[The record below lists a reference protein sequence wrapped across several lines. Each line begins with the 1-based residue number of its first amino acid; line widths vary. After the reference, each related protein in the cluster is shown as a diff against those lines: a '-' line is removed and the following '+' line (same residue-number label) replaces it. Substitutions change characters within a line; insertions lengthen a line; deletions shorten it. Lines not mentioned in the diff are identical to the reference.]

1 MGKLHMR
8 TKKDNRE
15 YDITIDEGKGKFDMP
30 IFAKDDWLVMDK
42 FFEEKTTRTM
52 VYYSIKKEVP
62 RSCIESAEFIIQTLR
77 GREPTDWQPGQSAQP
92 NIYAHWGEGGVIN
105 ISKSEDVV
113 DQLSGKKALPFN
125 EREEGGYYEFT
136 QGLGLMIGNVA
147 EKDTKDRYNMHL
159 GAVVANHVDYLA
171 AIYSDESEPD
181 KDEDIVLINPW
192 RIKGIQK
199 PDEFRGDTYKDE
211 NIYKL
216 GLLLPSETLP
226 EGR

>member
-1 MGKLHMR
+1 MH
-8 TKKDNRE
+8 
-15 YDITIDEGKGKFDMP
+15 
-30 IFAKDDWLVMDK
+30 K

-52 VYYSIKKEVP
+52 VYYSIIKEVP
-62 RSCIESAEFIIQTLR
+62 RSCIESAEFIIQTFHER
-77 GREPTDWQPGQSAQP
+77 DPADWQPDQTAKP

-105 ISKSEDVV
+105 ITEAPKVV
-113 DQLSGKKALPFN
+113 DELSGKKPLPFKP
-125 EREEGGYYEFT
+125 RKEGGYDEFSL
-136 QGLGLMIGNVA
+136 GLGLMLGNVTK
-147 EKDTKDRYNMHL
+147 KDMKGTYNMHL
-159 GAVVANHVDYLA
+159 GAVVACHVDRKA

-181 KDEDIVLINPW
+181 KAEDIKLINPW

-216 GLLLPSETLP
+216 GLLLASETLP